1 MFKKMVFYLNS
12 AKLKELLHFQER
24 INIKKGYFLYIF
36 SLTLIVDFDGSRK
49 VLQGFDYNEYF

>member
-12 AKLKELLHFQER
+12 ARLKELLIFKER
-24 INIKKGYFLYIF
+24 ISIKKGYFLHIF

-49 VLQGFDYNEYF
+49 MLQDFDYTGFF